1 MADDL
6 AARVDELEAKLD
18 AVTGIPAIHR
28 ALTRTDPN
36 NDWSV
41 QEYAMCMGVNR
52 STVYT
57 WINSGRLRH
66 YKAGGRIRIPF
77 GTDPTPKENAQ

>member
-1 MADDL
+1 
-6 AARVDELEAKLD
+6 
-18 AVTGIPAIHR
+18 
-28 ALTRTDPN
+28 
-36 NDWSV
+36 
-41 QEYAMCMGVNR
+41 MGVNR

-77 GTDPTPKENAQ
+77 GTDPTPKENAS